1 MNTIADMIL
10 IMKSNSFLRKI
21 KKQKQRV
28 KGINNHNTRSM
39 KARYYILLLLSLSYF
54 GIQAQPNVGDA
65 HPTSTNYKLV
75 WSDEFETGTAP
86 SSTNWHFQT
95 DCIVGA
101 PGCWANNEAQHY
113 TDRTSGPNLNSAVG
127 NGNLS
132 IIARREDYDDQGRDL
147 DYTSARLNSK
157 YAFTYGRVDVRAQ
170 LPPEAG
176 TWPAIWMLGR
186 DISEPGGFWH
196 DQYGTT
202 PWPAIGE
209 IDIMEQFANKQEVT
223 SAIHNTQSSGSTEN
237 KGAKAL
243 STSTTGFHEYS
254 IIWDEN
260 EIQFLVDDVEYYTY
274 DPVDKYGSKNAN
286 NWPFDSPQY
295 LLLNLAMG
303 GIGGAI
309 DPAFSTASMDIDYVR
324 VYQEENSGGTEETIL
339 AFEDNLDGVTAGH
352 FETGG
357 SIVSNPSSGGLNTSA
372 NVYEITYTNAN
383 QWWGGV
389 GFKFGADVL
398 DDQATEYTAKFY
410 STVANANVLFE
421 VEVEGGTPVGNV
433 QTIATANAWTELT
446 FTLSGIPTGIN
457 RILIRPDVGDQST
470 TKANTGT
477 LYVDDIKCTSCTLG
491 GSTGGGGDTAPTVA
505 ATTPTEASGD
515 VISLFSNAYTD
526 RPVDTFSAVWDDSD
540 VADEQIAGDD
550 VKKYTFTNFAGID
563 FSTNKFDA
571 SGMDKFHMDI
581 WTPDAVLDKSF
592 TIKAVDFG
600 GGTAEASNFILTVTH
615 TQNGAIPALATGS
628 WVSIDVDITSFNG
641 NTTRSDLAQLVISS
655 NLSTVYMDNI
665 YFYNTTGGSGGGT
678 EETILAFEDNLDG
691 VTAGHFETGG
701 SIVSNPSS
709 GGLNTSANVYE
720 ITYTNANQWWGGVG
734 FKFGADVLDDQAT
747 EYTAKFYST
756 VANAN
761 VLFEVEVEGGTP
773 VGNVQTIAT
782 ANAWT
787 ELTFTL
793 SGIPTGINRIL
804 IRPDVGD
811 QSTTKA
817 NTGTLYVDDIKCTSC
832 TLGGST
838 GGGGDTAPTVA
849 ATTPTEASGDVISLF
864 SNAYTDRPVDTFSAV
879 WDDSD
884 VADEQIAGDDVKKY
898 TFTNFAGIDF
908 STNKFDA
915 SGMDK
920 FHMDIWTP
928 DAVLDKSFTIKA
940 VDFGGGTAEA
950 SNFIL
955 TVTHTQNGAI
965 PALATGSWVS
975 IDVDITSFNGN
986 TTRSDLAQ
994 LVISSNLSTVY
1005 MDNIYFYNTTGGSG
1019 GGTEETILA
1028 FEDNLDG
1035 VTAGH
1040 FETGG
1045 SIVSNPSSGGL
1056 NTSANVYE
1064 ITYTNANQ
1072 WWGGVGFKFGADVLD
1087 DQATE
1092 YTAKFY
1098 STVANANVL
1107 FEVEVEG
1114 GTPVGNVQTIATANA
1129 WTELTFTLSG
1139 IPTGINRILI
1149 RPDVGDQSTTKA
1161 NTGTLY
1167 VDDIKCTSC
1176 TLGGSTGG
1184 GGDTAPTVAA
1194 TTPTEA
1200 SGDVISLFSNAY
1212 TDRPVDTF
1220 SAVWDDSDVADEQ
1233 IAGDDVKK
1241 YTFTNFAG
1249 IDFSTNKFD
1258 ASGMDKFH
1266 MDIWTPDAVLDKSF
1280 TIKAVDFG
1288 GGTAEA
1294 SNFILTVTHTQNGA
1308 IPALATGSWVSI
1320 DVDITSF
1327 NGNTTRSDLAQL
1339 VISSNLSTVY
1349 MDNIYFYNTTG
1360 GSGGGTEETILAFE
1374 DNLDG
1379 VTAGHFETGGSIVS
1393 NPSSGGLNT
1402 SANVYEITYTNANQW
1417 WGGVG
1422 FKFGADVLD
1431 DQATEYTAK
1440 FYSTVANANVLFEVE
1455 VEGGTPVGNVQTI
1468 ATANAWTELTFTLS
1482 GIPTGINRILIRPD
1496 VGDQS
1501 TTKANT
1507 GTLYVDDIKCT
1518 SCTLGGS
1525 TGGGGDTA
1533 PTVAATTPT
1542 EASGDVISLFSN
1554 AYTDRPVDT
1563 FSAVW
1568 DDSDV
1573 ADEQIAGDDVKKYTF
1588 TNFAGIDFS
1597 TNKFDASGMD
1607 KFHMDIWTPD
1617 AVLDKSFTIKAVDF
1631 GGGTAEASNF
1641 ILTVTHTQ
1649 NGAIPALATGSWV
1662 SIDVDITSFN
1672 GNTTRSDLAQL
1683 VISSNLSTVYM
1694 DNIYFYNTTGGSGG
1708 GTEET
1713 ILAFEDNL
1721 DGVTAGHFETGG
1733 SIVSNPSSGGLNTS
1747 ANVYEITY
1755 TNANQWWG
1763 GVGFKFGADVLD
1775 DQATEY
1781 TAKFYSTVA
1790 NANVLFEVEVE
1801 GGTPVGNV
1809 QTIATA
1815 NAWTE
1820 LTFTLSGI
1828 PTGINRILIRPDVGD
1843 QSTTKANTGTLY
1855 VDDIKCT
1862 SCTLG
1867 GSTGGGG
1874 DTAPTVAATTPT
1886 EASGDVISLFSNAYT
1901 DRPVDTFSAVW
1912 DDSDVADEQI
1922 AGDDVKKYT
1931 FTNFA
1936 GIDFSTNKFDA
1947 SGMDKFH
1954 MDIWTPDAV
1963 LDKSFTIK
1971 AVDFGGGTAEA
1982 SNFILTVTHTQNGA
1996 IPALATGS
2004 WVSIDV
2010 DITSFNGN
2018 TTRSDLAQLVISSN
2032 LSTVYMDNIYF
2043 YNTTGGSGGGTEET
2057 ILAFEDNLD
2066 GVTAGHFETG
2076 GSIVS
2081 NPSSGG
2087 LNTSANVYEI
2097 TYTNA
2102 NQWWGGVGFKFGADV
2117 LDDQATEYTAKFYS
2131 TVANANVL
2139 FEVEVEGGTPV
2150 GNVQT
2155 IATANAWT
2163 ELTFTLSG
2171 IPTGINRI
2179 LIRPDVG
2186 DQSTTKANTG
2196 TLYVD
2201 DIKCTSCTLGGSTGG
2216 GGDTAPTV
2224 AATTPTEAS
2233 GDVISLFSNAY
2244 TDRPVDTFSAVWD
2257 DSDVADEQIAGD
2269 DVKKYTFTNFAGID
2283 FSTNK
2288 FDASGMDKFH
2298 MDIWTPDAV
2307 LDKSFTIKAVD
2318 FGGGTAEASNFIL
2331 TVTHT
2336 QNGAIPALATGSWVS
2351 IDVDITSFNG
2361 TTTRSDLA
2369 QLVISSNLSTVYMD
2383 NIYFYNTTG
2392 GSGGGTNTLTL
2403 PIDFESGISD
2413 ADFGN
2418 FDGGVATIA
2427 DNPSATGINQS
2438 SKVAKM
2444 VKGPGGEVYGG
2455 SSILF
2460 DDPIDFSTKKLF
2472 KMKVYVPKADVKV
2485 LFKLEDSSNPQTIFD
2500 EVELTTTT
2508 INTWEELSFNF
2519 ADINTSQNYD
2529 KLVWIF
2535 ELGTTGQG
2543 GNDFT
2548 YYFDDIS
2555 LEEGEPSN
2563 LPDLPVTFES
2573 DVFDYNLTEFEGS
2586 PSIVIDNNLGGTNT
2600 STKIVQ
2606 TTKNQGAATFAG
2618 TILPLANP
2626 IDFSSGSKIQMKVYS
2641 PKTMT
2646 IRMQLENSA
2655 NSAIK
2660 QSVDVTTT
2668 QVNQWETLDFDF
2680 SNLVT
2685 TQELSKVVLFFDFEV
2700 AGDGSVYYWDDLT
2713 LTGDPIVPPAFPV
2726 DFESTAFTYNFL
2738 DFEGQGS
2745 AVVTNPDPTGVNTS
2759 ATVVQTNKGVGAATF
2774 AGTIIGFNA
2783 PIDFTEGKVISLKT
2797 WSPKVGAT
2805 INLKLENRDNAA
2817 IGAEVAAVTTV
2828 VNQWEELTFDF
2839 TGLIEDKSLSKAIVF
2854 FDFNE
2859 PGGASE
2865 TTYFWDELQIRPIPN
2880 EENATLSNI
2889 FVDGVPIAV
2898 FDPEVLEYR
2907 VVLPDGTTTVPT
2919 ITAEKDFA
2927 GANAVITEANDLLG
2941 KTTIAV
2947 TSQDGNTTLTYEV
2960 GFTILT
2966 STNNLIVNGDF
2977 EATGSWTGNAFNIQ
2991 ADGGNQFNFA
3001 DVATAGD
3008 AFAVNLSQALTI
3020 EQYKTYI
3027 LSFDASTGAGT
3038 SRKMVAGIGLN
3049 VDPFTNNT
3057 RQVTLTDQTQTFTL
3071 ILSANNF
3078 GGATSRVLFDMG
3090 ADVGVVVI
3098 DNVSLIERVIPPVL
3112 PTEGPAAPTYL
3123 AEEVVSVFSDSY
3135 TDVTN
3140 VGFNDQGAA
3149 SFERIDLN
3157 GNEVLKYARTEVE
3170 GGTFS
3175 IIELGGANQVN
3186 MLSSD
3191 VSNLRFDMW
3200 FPNEVTSGS
3209 SFIFKVVDIGSPIS
3223 EAFIRIND
3231 SFSPAMTQGG
3241 WITFDFS
3248 IADLTGFGMDGF
3260 SNIQQ
3265 FVLDVRDAP
3274 EVYIDNL
3281 IFYNAEVN
3289 PFNDASL
3296 SDLTVGGTTVE
3307 GFSPLVTNY
3316 TVELPFGSQT
3326 PDVLATT
3333 TNANANAVVSP
3344 AAQLPGAT
3352 TVLVT
3357 AEDGQTTS
3365 NYTVDFILVDPPTSA
3380 PTVPTEDAAGVF
3392 SVFSDSYDDVPKI
3405 GFNEIGGSEFEIV
3418 NLGGNSVLRYAIGA
3432 NNFNIIDMGTDNRID
3447 LTSKGITNFKFDVWF
3462 SKTLTAESSF
3472 LFKINDG
3479 TTTNEAIVTLNAT
3492 SDPAITQG
3500 QWLTY
3505 DFTLPELG
3513 LSGNTNVQQIV
3524 IDVLNVGEAY
3534 FDNMYFYN
3542 SGQDVS
3548 NLLTNGDFE
3557 QGQTGWRTSYEGGP
3571 EIQQS
3576 EGNSYFFANIETAN
3590 PSQPFAANLD
3600 QVLNLTEGQSYLL
3613 SFDASSGVGQSRSLE
3628 VGIGQNFGSFVSS
3641 IVEVTLPSPGANGE
3655 LSSFAVVLT
3664 ANFSVGASNRVFFNL
3679 AGDAGVVIIDNVRL
3693 ELASPGVFPVVFDN
3707 NQAYT
3712 FGEFGGAPSEVVAN
3726 PSIGGL
3732 NTSGKVGQTLK
3743 ANGGTNTAGTVIT
3756 LNQAI
3761 DFSQGKVISMKSYA
3775 PKSGMTVKMRLEN
3788 ATNDQ
3793 IGFEVDAI
3801 NTAIDEWEVLEFDFS
3816 AVTTESLSKIILFF
3830 DFNQPADGSV
3840 YYWDDITYASDADAT
3855 LSDLRV
3861 DDATIDG
3868 FVPTNTDY
3876 TIELPFGTTEVP
3888 VVTSTTNDPG
3898 ATAVVTAA
3906 TALPGTTSI
3915 VVTSE
3920 DLSVSETYTVAFTVA
3935 TAANDATLS
3944 DLQVDGTT
3952 LVDFSSTK
3960 YTYSVTIP
3968 YSTAAVPAVTF
3979 TTSDQNAT
3987 TSVVSPDPWPAPTAN
4002 VDRNVVITV
4011 TAQDGQTAQDYTV
4024 AFTLAPAGTDATLSD
4039 LLADGTSIVDF
4050 DSDVTEYTIIL
4061 PSGST
4066 ISDIPVITA
4075 TATDPNSIVVVTA
4088 TTDLVQPTTIQV
4100 TAEDGS
4106 TETYSVTF
4114 TVAGEAQDASLSD
4127 LTING
4132 TTVVDFSSVTLEYNV
4147 EVPFSTTVVPTVNA
4161 TPSIVGAEVLITPAT
4176 ALPGTT
4182 NVAVT
4187 STDETVTQTYKINFT
4202 KAATASTD
4210 ATLADLT
4217 VSGTTVTGF
4226 SATTLSYT
4234 VTQAAGSTAVPVIVA
4249 TPSDTTATVV
4259 VEASTQLPSAT
4270 TIIVTAEDGATI
4282 NTYTV
4287 FFPVAGDNSLLTNGN
4302 YESGTLGWTT
4312 NFGTQLPEIRFEGGN
4327 RYFFANVETAAPS
4340 QPFVVQLR
4348 QAVNLTAGQGYVLS
4362 FDASSGAGQTRS
4374 IIVGMGQSSGSF
4386 ISETVTVDLPAAG
4399 ANGSLTSFKVLLP
4412 GNGAIGAGS
4421 QVFFNLA
4428 GDAGVVII
4436 DNVVLE
4442 PAKPITFPVN
4452 FEAAD
4457 VDYKFAEFNGS
4468 PSVLA
4473 DNPSRSGINTSLKVA
4488 KTSKSGS
4495 AGAGTVL
4502 TLSQPI
4508 DLSTNRIIGLK
4519 TYSPKAG
4526 ARITMKLENATSS
4539 SIVVEAD
4546 TVTTVANAWEQLS
4559 FNFNGQITNQSL
4571 SKVVL
4576 IFDDGVPG
4584 SATSIYH
4591 WDDLN
4596 YVLDNAYLSDL
4607 TIDGTTL
4614 EAFDTLTLDYEVVL
4628 PSSATVFPAVTAISI
4643 DPNADIDIAPATIP
4657 ATGVA
4662 SAADSTTTIT
4672 VTAANGI
4679 AERVYTVKFSKA
4691 ASESDASLS
4700 AIAINETPLADFS
4713 STKLTYEVLLAP
4725 GTVEVPAILPT
4736 PTNSAA
4742 TFVVTNATQLPGTAT
4757 IVVTSTNGNVTSTYT
4772 LNMRAIGADA
4782 TLSDLKVGAETVDG
4796 FSADVPDYEVVL
4808 PFGSTFA
4815 DIPAVTVT
4823 PTDTRA
4829 TVVIT
4834 PATALPGSTVVTV
4847 TAEDGVTISTYN
4859 VAFKAVEPDA
4869 VATLSEIRF
4878 NNQVIENFDPEVV
4891 EYAVELP
4898 IGTTA
4903 IPVLTATATNPDA
4916 ALVINQPTSPTGTA
4930 TIEVTATDG
4939 TTQLSYTVVF
4949 TVAIPSTDANLA
4961 ELSVDGDPIAGFTQN
4976 TLSYTVQLSEG
4987 TTTVPTVEAIAAN
5000 EFAVVE
5006 ITNAASLNGSAQVKV
5021 TAQDGETTK
5030 LYTVDFQLTTNKKP
5044 IVAARI
5050 LDQTIKVSQTIVID
5064 LSNNFVDPENGE
5076 LTYTFNNLN
5085 DDFLTASLVEDKLQL
5100 TGLAVGASIVE
5111 VTAIDN
5117 INGKA
5122 TTSFDVEVVGSDE
5135 TLDFDVAGK
5144 AIADGVPFTQ
5154 GRAILFEKD
5163 NRSNSYSST
5172 LTATGGF
5179 AFSFV
5184 PEGDYY
5190 LYVTSTSA
5198 EYTTTLYGDVSTVV
5212 DEDAEPRTLQVNSS
5226 ITGLTINMVDK
5237 PTPAIAFLSQE
5248 AGGTLNFNTRS
5259 VTGTGSRILE
5269 GNSTEGDALGGVIAI
5284 LRTLQGEYID
5294 AVTDE
5299 NGYVRFIGLPTGTY
5313 NLTVEVPGLG
5323 RVTSEIELVEGKQSY
5338 YTALIDED
5346 SIAISIATGIDD
5358 ELLKGILLYPST
5370 VERELYIDLPALR
5383 FDQFE
5388 LRITS
5393 MSGRQIIPNYELE
5406 GSRIMIQVDQLSVG
5420 LHIVMISTER
5430 GTWSGKFIKQ

>member
-1 MNTIADMIL
+1 MNTIADMIF

-303 GIGGAI
+303 GIGGTI

-324 VYQEENSGGTEETIL
+324 VYQLEQQQVASIPTTAPTAPPARDAADVISIYGEAYGTEIGLSDVDWDNGTTTTEETIAGNKVL
-339 AFEDNLDGVTAGH
+339 KVDMIGGFLGTQLGSVVDASAMTNFHMDFWIVDDHAAGQIFNPKWSNHAGGNGETSAFE
-352 FETGG
+352 
-357 SIVSNPSSGGLNTSA
+357 
-372 NVYEITYTNAN
+372 YTR
-383 QWWGGV
+383 
-389 GFKFGADVL
+389 
-398 DDQATEYTAKFY
+398 
-410 STVANANVLFE
+410 
-421 VEVEGGTPVGNV
+421 P
-433 QTIATANAWTELT
+433 
-446 FTLSGIPTGIN
+446 IN
-457 RILIRPDVGDQST
+457 
-470 TKANTGT
+470 
-477 LYVDDIKCTSCTLG
+477 
-491 GSTGGGGDTAPTVA
+491 DT
-505 ATTPTEASGD
+505 
-515 VISLFSNAYTD
+515 
-526 RPVDTFSAVWDDSD
+526 
-540 VADEQIAGDD
+540 D
-550 VKKYTFTNFAGID
+550 VKKWV
-563 FSTNKFDA
+563 S
-571 SGMDKFHMDI
+571 MDI
-581 WTPDAVLDKSF
+581 PITDF
-592 TIKAVDFG
+592 TTG
-600 GGTAEASNFILTVTH
+600 N
-615 TQNGAIPALATGS
+615 NGARAELAQFLISVAST
-628 WVSIDVDITSFNG
+628 IDVAYI
-641 NTTRSDLAQLVISS
+641 
-655 NLSTVYMDNI
+655 DNI
-665 YFYNTTGGSGGGT
+665 YFYKSGGGGGPVASIPTTAPTAPPARDAADVISIYGEAYGTEIGLSDVDWDNGTTTT
-678 EETILAFEDNLDG
+678 EETIAGNKVLKVDMIGGFLGTQLGSVVDASAMTNFHMDFWIVDDHAAGQIFNPKWSNHAGGNGETSAFE
-691 VTAGHFETGG
+691 
-701 SIVSNPSS
+701 
-709 GGLNTSANVYE
+709 
-720 ITYTNANQWWGGVG
+720 YTR
-734 FKFGADVLDDQAT
+734 
-747 EYTAKFYST
+747 
-756 VANAN
+756 
-761 VLFEVEVEGGTP
+761 P
-773 VGNVQTIAT
+773 
-782 ANAWT
+782 
-787 ELTFTL
+787 
-793 SGIPTGINRIL
+793 IN
-804 IRPDVGD
+804 
-811 QSTTKA
+811 
-817 NTGTLYVDDIKCTSC
+817 
-832 TLGGST
+832 
-838 GGGGDTAPTVA
+838 DT
-849 ATTPTEASGDVISLF
+849 
-864 SNAYTDRPVDTFSAV
+864 
-879 WDDSD
+879 
-884 VADEQIAGDDVKKY
+884 DVKKWV
-898 TFTNFAGIDF
+898 
-908 STNKFDA
+908 S
-915 SGMDK
+915 
-920 FHMDIWTP
+920 MDIPIT
-928 DAVLDKSFTIKA
+928 DFTT
-940 VDFGGGTAEA
+940 G
-950 SNFIL
+950 N
-955 TVTHTQNGAI
+955 NGAR
-965 PALATGSWVS
+965 AELAQFLISVAST
-975 IDVDITSFNGN
+975 IDVAYI
-986 TTRSDLAQ
+986 
-994 LVISSNLSTVY
+994 
-1005 MDNIYFYNTTGGSG
+1005 DNIYFYKSG
-1019 GGTEETILA
+1019 GGGGPVASIPTTAPTAPPARDAADVISIYGEAYGTEIGLSDVDWDNGTTTTEETIAGNKVLKVDMIGGFLGTQLGSVVDASAMTNFHMDFWIVDDHAAGQIFNPKWSNHAGGNGETSA
-1028 FEDNLDG
+1028 FE
-1035 VTAGH
+1035 
-1040 FETGG
+1040 
-1045 SIVSNPSSGGL
+1045 
-1056 NTSANVYE
+1056 
-1064 ITYTNANQ
+1064 YTR
-1072 WWGGVGFKFGADVLD
+1072 
-1087 DQATE
+1087 
-1092 YTAKFY
+1092 
-1098 STVANANVL
+1098 
-1107 FEVEVEG
+1107 
-1114 GTPVGNVQTIATANA
+1114 P
-1129 WTELTFTLSG
+1129 
-1139 IPTGINRILI
+1139 IN
-1149 RPDVGDQSTTKA
+1149 
-1161 NTGTLY
+1161 
-1167 VDDIKCTSC
+1167 
-1176 TLGGSTGG
+1176 
-1184 GGDTAPTVAA
+1184 DT
-1194 TTPTEA
+1194 
-1200 SGDVISLFSNAY
+1200 
-1212 TDRPVDTF
+1212 
-1220 SAVWDDSDVADEQ
+1220 
-1233 IAGDDVKK
+1233 DVKK
-1241 YTFTNFAG
+1241 WV
-1249 IDFSTNKFD
+1249 S
-1258 ASGMDKFH
+1258 
-1266 MDIWTPDAVLDKSF
+1266 MDIPITDF
-1280 TIKAVDFG
+1280 TTG
-1288 GGTAEA
+1288 
-1294 SNFILTVTHTQNGA
+1294 NNGA
-1308 IPALATGSWVSI
+1308 RAELAQFLISVASTI
-1320 DVDITSF
+1320 DVAYI
-1327 NGNTTRSDLAQL
+1327 
-1339 VISSNLSTVY
+1339 
-1349 MDNIYFYNTTG
+1349 DNIYFYK
-1360 GSGGGTEETILAFE
+1360 SGGGGGPVASIPTTAPTAPPARDAADVISIYGEAYGTEIGLSDVDWDNGTTTTEETIAGNKVLKVDMIGGFLGTQLGSVVDASAMTNFHMDFWIVDDHAAGQIFNPKWSNHAGGNGETSAFE
-1374 DNLDG
+1374 
-1379 VTAGHFETGGSIVS
+1379 
-1393 NPSSGGLNT
+1393 
-1402 SANVYEITYTNANQW
+1402 YTR
-1417 WGGVG
+1417 
-1422 FKFGADVLD
+1422 
-1431 DQATEYTAK
+1431 
-1440 FYSTVANANVLFEVE
+1440 
-1455 VEGGTPVGNVQTI
+1455 P
-1468 ATANAWTELTFTLS
+1468 
-1482 GIPTGINRILIRPD
+1482 IN
-1496 VGDQS
+1496 
-1501 TTKANT
+1501 
-1507 GTLYVDDIKCT
+1507 
-1518 SCTLGGS
+1518 
-1525 TGGGGDTA
+1525 DT
-1533 PTVAATTPT
+1533 
-1542 EASGDVISLFSN
+1542 
-1554 AYTDRPVDT
+1554 
-1563 FSAVW
+1563 
-1568 DDSDV
+1568 
-1573 ADEQIAGDDVKKYTF
+1573 DVKKWV
-1588 TNFAGIDFS
+1588 S
-1597 TNKFDASGMD
+1597 
-1607 KFHMDIWTPD
+1607 MDIPITD
-1617 AVLDKSFTIKAVDF
+1617 FTT
-1631 GGGTAEASNF
+1631 GN
-1641 ILTVTHTQ
+1641 
-1649 NGAIPALATGSWV
+1649 NGARAELAQFLISVAST
-1662 SIDVDITSFN
+1662 IDVAYI
-1672 GNTTRSDLAQL
+1672 
-1683 VISSNLSTVYM
+1683 
-1694 DNIYFYNTTGGSGG
+1694 DNIYFY
-1708 GTEET
+1708 
-1713 ILAFEDNL
+1713 
-1721 DGVTAGHFETGG
+1721 
-1733 SIVSNPSSGGLNTS
+1733 
-1747 ANVYEITY
+1747 
-1755 TNANQWWG
+1755 
-1763 GVGFKFGADVLD
+1763 K
-1775 DQATEY
+1775 
-1781 TAKFYSTVA
+1781 
-1790 NANVLFEVEVE
+1790 
-1801 GGTPVGNV
+1801 
-1809 QTIATA
+1809 
-1815 NAWTE
+1815 
-1820 LTFTLSGI
+1820 GI
-1828 PTGINRILIRPDVGD
+1828 PIDN
-1843 QSTTKANTGTLY
+1843 S
-1855 VDDIKCT
+1855 
-1862 SCTLG
+1862 
-1867 GSTGGGG
+1867 
-1874 DTAPTVAATTPT
+1874 
-1886 EASGDVISLFSNAYT
+1886 ISLPF
-1901 DRPVDTFSAVW
+1901 
-1912 DDSDVADEQI
+1912 
-1922 AGDDVKKYT
+1922 
-1931 FTNFA
+1931 
-1936 GIDFSTNKFDA
+1936 
-1947 SGMDKFH
+1947 
-1954 MDIWTPDAV
+1954 
-1963 LDKSFTIK
+1963 
-1971 AVDFGGGTAEA
+1971 
-1982 SNFILTVTHTQNGA
+1982 
-1996 IPALATGS
+1996 
-2004 WVSIDV
+2004 
-2010 DITSFNGN
+2010 
-2018 TTRSDLAQLVISSN
+2018 
-2032 LSTVYMDNIYF
+2032 
-2043 YNTTGGSGGGTEET
+2043 
-2057 ILAFEDNLD
+2057 
-2066 GVTAGHFETG
+2066 
-2076 GSIVS
+2076 
-2081 NPSSGG
+2081 
-2087 LNTSANVYEI
+2087 
-2097 TYTNA
+2097 
-2102 NQWWGGVGFKFGADV
+2102 
-2117 LDDQATEYTAKFYS
+2117 
-2131 TVANANVL
+2131 
-2139 FEVEVEGGTPV
+2139 
-2150 GNVQT
+2150 
-2155 IATANAWT
+2155 
-2163 ELTFTLSG
+2163 
-2171 IPTGINRI
+2171 
-2179 LIRPDVG
+2179 
-2186 DQSTTKANTG
+2186 
-2196 TLYVD
+2196 
-2201 DIKCTSCTLGGSTGG
+2201 
-2216 GGDTAPTV
+2216 
-2224 AATTPTEAS
+2224 
-2233 GDVISLFSNAY
+2233 
-2244 TDRPVDTFSAVWD
+2244 
-2257 DSDVADEQIAGD
+2257 
-2269 DVKKYTFTNFAGID
+2269 
-2283 FSTNK
+2283 
-2288 FDASGMDKFH
+2288 
-2298 MDIWTPDAV
+2298 
-2307 LDKSFTIKAVD
+2307 
-2318 FGGGTAEASNFIL
+2318 
-2331 TVTHT
+2331 
-2336 QNGAIPALATGSWVS
+2336 
-2351 IDVDITSFNG
+2351 
-2361 TTTRSDLA
+2361 
-2369 QLVISSNLSTVYMD
+2369 
-2383 NIYFYNTTG
+2383 
-2392 GSGGGTNTLTL
+2392 
-2403 PIDFESGISD
+2403 DFESGISD

-2460 DDPIDFSTKKLF
+2460 DDPIDFSTNKLF

-2485 LFKLEDSSNPQTIFD
+2485 LLKLEDSNNPQTIFD

-2519 ADINTSQNYD
+2519 SDINTSQNYD
-2529 KLVWIF
+2529 KIVWIF

-2626 IDFSSGSKIQMKVYS
+2626 IDFSLGSKIQMKVYS

-2680 SNLVT
+2680 SKLVT

-2745 AVVTNPDPTGVNTS
+2745 AVVTNPDPTGANTS
-2759 ATVVQTNKGVGAATF
+2759 ATVVQTNKGAGAATF

-2865 TTYFWDELQIRPIPN
+2865 TTYYWDELQIRPIPN

-2927 GANAVITEANDLLG
+2927 GANAVITEADDLLG

-2977 EATGSWTGNAFNIQ
+2977 ESTGSWTGNAFNIQ

-3038 SRKMVAGIGLN
+3038 SRKIVAGIGLN

-3123 AEEVVSVFSDSY
+3123 AEDVVSVFSDSY

-3432 NNFNIIDMGTDNRID
+3432 NNFNIIDMGANNKID
-3447 LTSKGITNFKFDVWF
+3447 LSAKGITNFKFDVWF
-3462 SKTLTAESSF
+3462 SKTLDAESSF

-3479 TTTNEAIVTLNAT
+3479 TTTNEAIVTLDAT

-3513 LSGNTNVQQIV
+3513 LSANTNVQQIV

-3534 FDNMYFYN
+3534 FDNMIFYN

-3641 IVEVTLPSPGANGE
+3641 IAEVTLPSPGANGE

-4011 TAQDGQTAQDYTV
+4011 TAQDGQTDQDYTV

-4050 DSDVTEYTIIL
+4050 DSDVTEYTITL

-4088 TTDLVQPTTIQV
+4088 TTDLAQPTTIQV

-4114 TVAGEAQDASLSD
+4114 TVAGAAQDASLSD

-4132 TTVVDFSSVTLEYNV
+4132 TTVVDFSSVTLEYNA
-4147 EVPFSTTVVPTVNA
+4147 EVPFSTTDVPTVNA
-4161 TPSIVGAEVLITPAT
+4161 TPSIDGAEVLITPAT

-4226 SATTLSYT
+4226 SATTSSYT
-4234 VTQAAGSTAVPVIVA
+4234 VTQAAGSTVVPVIVA

-4270 TIIVTAEDGATI
+4270 TIMVTAEDGTTI

-4287 FFPVAGDNSLLTNGN
+4287 FFPVAGDNSLLTNGTF
-4302 YESGTLGWTT
+4302 ESGTLGWTT

-4399 ANGSLTSFKVLLP
+4399 ANGALTSFKVLLP

-4539 SIVVEAD
+4539 AVVVEAD

-4576 IFDDGVPG
+4576 IFDDGVAG

-4679 AERVYTVKFSKA
+4679 TERVYTVKFSKA

-4713 STKLTYEVLLAP
+4713 STKLTYDVLLAP
-4725 GTVEVPAILPT
+4725 GTVDVPAIVPT

-4916 ALVINQPTSPTGTA
+4916 GLVINQPTSPTGTA
-4930 TIEVTATDG
+4930 E
-4939 TTQLSYTVVF
+4939 
-4949 TVAIPSTDANLA
+4949 
-4961 ELSVDGDPIAGFTQN
+4961 
-4976 TLSYTVQLSEG
+4976 
-4987 TTTVPTVEAIAAN
+4987 
-5000 EFAVVE
+5000 
-5006 ITNAASLNGSAQVKV
+5006 
-5021 TAQDGETTK
+5021 
-5030 LYTVDFQLTTNKKP
+5030 
-5044 IVAARI
+5044 
-5050 LDQTIKVSQTIVID
+5050 
-5064 LSNNFVDPENGE
+5064 
-5076 LTYTFNNLN
+5076 
-5085 DDFLTASLVEDKLQL
+5085 
-5100 TGLAVGASIVE
+5100 
-5111 VTAIDN
+5111 
-5117 INGKA
+5117 
-5122 TTSFDVEVVGSDE
+5122 
-5135 TLDFDVAGK
+5135 
-5144 AIADGVPFTQ
+5144 
-5154 GRAILFEKD
+5154 
-5163 NRSNSYSST
+5163 
-5172 LTATGGF
+5172 
-5179 AFSFV
+5179 
-5184 PEGDYY
+5184 
-5190 LYVTSTSA
+5190 
-5198 EYTTTLYGDVSTVV
+5198 
-5212 DEDAEPRTLQVNSS
+5212 
-5226 ITGLTINMVDK
+5226 
-5237 PTPAIAFLSQE
+5237 
-5248 AGGTLNFNTRS
+5248 
-5259 VTGTGSRILE
+5259 
-5269 GNSTEGDALGGVIAI
+5269 
-5284 LRTLQGEYID
+5284 
-5294 AVTDE
+5294 
-5299 NGYVRFIGLPTGTY
+5299 
-5313 NLTVEVPGLG
+5313 
-5323 RVTSEIELVEGKQSY
+5323 
-5338 YTALIDED
+5338 
-5346 SIAISIATGIDD
+5346 
-5358 ELLKGILLYPST
+5358 
-5370 VERELYIDLPALR
+5370 
-5383 FDQFE
+5383 
-5388 LRITS
+5388 
-5393 MSGRQIIPNYELE
+5393 
-5406 GSRIMIQVDQLSVG
+5406 
-5420 LHIVMISTER
+5420 H
-5430 GTWSGKFIKQ
+5430 